1 MMNNLGFL
9 QSEIRCDFFVS
20 EKRKK
25 VWKVELDILAEFIR
39 ICHRYGLKYF
49 LFAGSLLGAAR
60 HQGIIP
66 WDDDVDVAMPRK
78 DYEKFLRVAP
88 DELPEQYVLL
98 CPEKTVDL
106 CVSFSKICNKNTS
119 AMEDCWWQYNHKF
132 EQGIFLDIF
141 PFDNVPDS
149 KLCIRLQN
157 LEIKLLRVLLLLK
170 NGYHL
175 SADKY
180 GKFIANTFDIVR
192 KLVGWINVQKLLN
205 RHHRVTTRYNHHDTK
220 YISFIANGYDPKIF
234 CPKAWAEDLM
244 DAPFEYLT
252 VKIPRNYDE
261 YLTSHFGDWHKF
273 VRGTS
278 CHNGIL
284 FDPDRPYT
292 EYLGRYEEF
301 KDASREL

>member
-1 MMNNLGFL
+1 MINEMEFL
-9 QSEIRCDFFVS
+9 KPETRCNFFVS

-39 ICHRYGLKYF
+39 ICQRHDLKYF

-66 WDDDVDVAMPRK
+66 WDDDIDVAMPRE
-78 DYEKFLRVAP
+78 DYETFLHVAP
-88 DELPEQYVLL
+88 KELQAQHVLANHNSIEHF
-98 CPEKTVDL
+98 CT
-106 CVSFSKICNKNTS
+106 SFSKIYNKNTT
-119 AMEDCWWQYNHKF
+119 AMEDYYWIPGYTHV
-132 EQGIFLDIF
+132 QGIFLDIF
-141 PFDNVPDS
+141 PFDNVPDT
-149 KLCIRLQN
+149 KLQ
-157 LEIKLLRVLLLLK
+157 
-170 NGYHL
+170 
-175 SADKY
+175 
-180 GKFIANTFDIVR
+180 R
-192 KLVGWINVQKLLN
+192 KLHHSEIQLARAFLLMKKGHHINEEKRGKLAVAGFYALK
-205 RHHRVTTRYNHHDTK
+205 RLASRISMGKIAAFHHRVVTKYNKRKTR
-220 YISFIANGYDPKIF
+220 YISFVADGYMPNIF
-234 CPKAWAEDLM
+234 CRSEWAEDLM